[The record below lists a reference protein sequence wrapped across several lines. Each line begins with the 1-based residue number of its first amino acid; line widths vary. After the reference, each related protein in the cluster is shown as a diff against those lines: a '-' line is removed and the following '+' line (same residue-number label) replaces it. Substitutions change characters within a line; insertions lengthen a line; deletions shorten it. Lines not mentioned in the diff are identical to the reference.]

1 MSLPA
6 STLCRKESGMW
17 WSTVGML
24 LLLVCG
30 ILAAP
35 RAAEAQQPTKK
46 VPRIGVLSPQPSTE
60 PPTVQREPFARGLRA
75 LGWTPGVDIL
85 IEPRF
90 AEGEVDRLPALVA
103 ELVQFPVDVIVARG
117 GAAIRA
123 AQQAT
128 ATIPIVMSVTS
139 DPVAQGFI
147 ASLGQPGG
155 NIAGLSS
162 MSADLRGKQ
171 LEILKE
177 TVPLVSRIAVLANPD
192 DPGSPSW
199 LHDVQVAAHA
209 LRVQLHVLE
218 VQSREDLERAFATIQ
233 HEGIG
238 AFLVPTDPLR
248 MDQFRSDIAAFAL
261 QQRLPTVY
269 TWRTYPEAGGLMSY
283 GPSLPDL
290 YYRAASYVDRILKG
304 AKPADLPVEQ
314 PIKFNLVINL
324 KTAQAIGLTIPPA
337 LLFQADEV
345 IK

>member
-1 MSLPA
+1 MNVLALLVMLALNLFLAPPA
-6 STLCRKESGMW
+6 S
-17 WSTVGML
+17 
-24 LLLVCG
+24 
-30 ILAAP
+30 
-35 RAAEAQQPTKK
+35 EAQPPTKK

-90 AEGEVDRLPALVA
+90 AEGEVARLPALAA
-103 ELVQFPVDVIVARG
+103 ELVQLPVDVLVARG

-139 DPVAQGFI
+139 DPVAHGFI

-155 NIAGLSS
+155 NITGLSS

-177 TVPLVSRIAVLANPD
+177 TVPRVSRFAVLANPD
-192 DPGSPSW
+192 DPGSPAW
-199 LHDVQVAAHA
+199 LHDVQSAAHA

-218 VQSREDLERAFATIQ
+218 VQSRASLERAFATIQ

-238 AFLVPTDPLR
+238 AVLVLTDPLQL
-248 MDQFRSDIAAFAL
+248 DQFRSDIIAFAL
-261 QQRLPTVY
+261 RQRLPTVY
-269 TWRTYPEAGGLMSY
+269 TWRTYPEAGGLLSY
-283 GPSLPDL
+283 GPSLPEL
-290 YYRAASYVDRILKG
+290 HSRAAAYVDRILKG
-304 AKPADLPVEQ
+304 TKPADLPVEQ
-314 PIKFNLVINL
+314 PTKFELVINL
-324 KTAQAIGLTIPPA
+324 TTAQALGLTIPPT
-337 LLFQADEV
+337 LLIQATEV
-345 IK
+345 IR

>member
-1 MSLPA
+1 MNALALLVMLALNLFLAPPA
-6 STLCRKESGMW
+6 S
-17 WSTVGML
+17 
-24 LLLVCG
+24 
-30 ILAAP
+30 
-35 RAAEAQQPTKK
+35 EAQPPTKK

-90 AEGEVDRLPALVA
+90 AEGEVARLPALAA
-103 ELVQFPVDVIVARG
+103 ELVQLPVDVLVARG

-155 NIAGLSS
+155 NITGLSS

-177 TVPLVSRIAVLANPD
+177 TVPRVSRFAVLANPA
-192 DPGSPSW
+192 DPGSTSW
-199 LHDVQVAAHA
+199 VHDIQVAAHA
-209 LRVQLHVLE
+209 LRVQLYVLE
-218 VQSREDLERAFATIQ
+218 VQSRAGLERAFATIQ
-233 HEGIG
+233 YEGIG
-238 AFLVPTDPLR
+238 AVLVLTDPLQL
-248 MDQFRSDIAAFAL
+248 DQFRSDIIAFAL
-261 QQRLPTVY
+261 RQRLPTVY
-269 TWRTYPEAGGLMSY
+269 TWRTYPEAGGLLSY
-283 GPSLPDL
+283 GPSLPEL
-290 YYRAASYVDRILKG
+290 HSRAAAYVDRILKG

-314 PIKFNLVINL
+314 PTKFELVINL
-324 KTAQAIGLTIPPA
+324 KTAQALGLTIPPT
-337 LLFQADEV
+337 LLIQATEV
-345 IK
+345 IR

>member
-1 MSLPA
+1 
-6 STLCRKESGMW
+6 
-17 WSTVGML
+17 ML
-24 LLLVCG
+24 LLLACSL
-30 ILAAP
+30 LAVP

-60 PPTVQREPFARGLRA
+60 PPTVQREPFAGGLRA
-75 LGWTPGVDIL
+75 LGWTPGVDIV

-90 AEGEVDRLPALVA
+90 AESEVDRLPALAA
-103 ELVQFPVDVIVARG
+103 ELVQLPVDVLVARG

-155 NIAGLSS
+155 NMTGLSS

-177 TVPLVSRIAVLANPD
+177 TVPMVSRFAVLANPD
-192 DPGSPSW
+192 DPGGPSW
-199 LHDVQVAAHA
+199 VHDVQVAAHA

-218 VQSREDLERAFATIQ
+218 VQSREDLERAFAAIQ

-238 AFLVPTDPLR
+238 AFLVLTDPLR
-248 MDQFRSDIAAFAL
+248 LDQFRSDIVAFAL
-261 QQRLPTVY
+261 RQRLPTVY

-290 YYRAASYVDRILKG
+290 HYRAASYVDRLLKG

-314 PIKFNLVINL
+314 PTKFEFVINL
-324 KTAQAIGLTIPPA
+324 KAAQALGLTIPPTI
-337 LLFQADEV
+337 LFQADEV
-345 IK
+345 IR